1 MSIQKCSQIEEIEG
15 EKTYLIFV
23 IYIVLILSQTL
34 F

>member
-1 MSIQKCSQIEEIEG
+1 MSIQKSSQLEEMEG

-23 IYIVLILSQTL
+23 IYIMFILSQTL